1 MWFLSYVIL
10 KFRARDLSGKSRNG
24 KDTKKIREN
33 SSTSLSDETFEGAS
47 NSQGCAKIISSC
59 LKQIESDVK
68 KLFELHKESKNAQI
82 KVKLN

>member
-24 KDTKKIREN
+24 KDTKKIREKR
-33 SSTSLSDETFEGAS
+33 STSLSDEIFEDVS
-47 NSQGCAKIISSC
+47 NSQGCAKIICSC
-59 LKQIESDVK
+59 LKQIGSDVK

-82 KVKLN
+82 KGKLN

>member
-10 KFRARDLSGKSRNG
+10 KFRARGLSGKSRNG

-33 SSTSLSDETFEGAS
+33 SSTSLSDEIFEGAS

-59 LKQIESDVK
+59 LKQIESDMK

>member
-10 KFRARDLSGKSRNG
+10 KFRARDLSGKSRNA

-33 SSTSLSDETFEGAS
+33 SSTSLSDEIFEDAS
-47 NSQGCAKIISSC
+47 NSQGSAKIISSC